1 LRGREIEMAKVI
13 VLIKIMPVDES
24 VDVDN
29 LLSKIKIGLPENIEL
44 LSVRTEPFVFGL
56 KVINALFRMPDE
68 EGYPNKLEEYLRG
81 FPEVG
86 EFEVSSIS
94 RVSS

>member
-1 LRGREIEMAKVI
+1 MRGREIEMAKVI

>member
-1 LRGREIEMAKVI
+1 MRGREIEMAKVI

-68 EGYPNKLEEYLRG
+68 EGYPNKLEEYLKG

>member
-68 EGYPNKLEEYLRG
+68 EGYPNKLEEYLKG

>member
-1 LRGREIEMAKVI
+1 MAKVI

>member
-1 LRGREIEMAKVI
+1 MAKVI

-68 EGYPNKLEEYLRG
+68 EGYPNKLEEYLKG